1 MNRDK
6 MMTGQ
11 LIFRESKEKVH
22 NDPNKKLMMVV
33 GVVAVPKDFDLKS
46 EHKYTVAGERG
57 SSVGY
62 GGIEGLYK
70 MVDPSFSVSSDSNE
84 ITIKLYPETAEN
96 ISDETIGQ
104 TPSGIITTHKRWRV

>member
-1 MNRDK
+1 MDREK

-57 SSVGY
+57 SS
-62 GGIEGLYK
+62 GGVMGLYR
-70 MVDPSFSVSSDSNE
+70 MVDPTFSDPFESNE

-104 TPSGIITTHKRWRV
+104 SPSGIITTHNKWRV